1 MLRVMSF
8 NANGIRSAGKKGF
21 WTWFEKQDADVLCV
35 QELKA
40 QQKDIPEAYQNL
52 PGYTAWFQCAQKP
65 GYSGCGLWS
74 RVEPEHVQIG
84 FGVPEFDAEG
94 RYVRADFERVSIICA
109 YFPSGTSGPERQE
122 AKYRFLDA
130 FEKHMDALAAQ
141 GRQVLVCADVNIA
154 HREIDL
160 ANWKG
165 NLNHT
170 GFLPQERAWLTT
182 CFEKRGWTD
191 VFRKLDPR
199 SGQYTWWSQRGRA
212 REKNVGW
219 RIDYEIATQQL
230 AQSACQARVYR
241 DEKFSDHA
249 PLTIDY
255 DGRWL

>member
-1 MLRVMSF
+1 MLRVMTF

-21 WTWFEKQDADVLCV
+21 WNWFEKQDADILCF
-35 QELKA
+35 QELKE
-40 QQKDIPEAYQNL
+40 QQKDIPEAYQNI

-74 RVEPEHVQIG
+74 RAEPEHVQIG
-84 FGVPEFDAEG
+84 FGVPEFDVEG

-130 FEKHMDALAAQ
+130 FEQHMDALVTQ

-165 NLNHT
+165 NLKHT

-199 SGQYTWWSQRGRA
+199 PGQYTWWSQRGRA

-219 RIDYEIATQQL
+219 RIDYEIATEQL
-230 AQSACQARVYR
+230 ALSACQARVYR

-255 DGRWL
+255 EGRWL